1 MVLVPKDNMINRYIV
16 QKGSKLGVLVSV
28 DGDGIFTDTTGTRGS
43 KGVVHTFTADGY
55 YHFAEKII

>member
-1 MVLVPKDNMINRYIV
+1 MINRYIV